1 MVVWRQ
7 RLRRNNGR
15 FVSFCPRFKYL
26 GTFITR
32 NLMTTTSTRLDN
44 FLQSCSYDNETQP
57 PVPNVHGR
65 GRRRECHVEWL
76 MTHRFR
82 PVRKLH
88 FAVVQIHF
96 IAAAARSR
104 GFVGLVRLNYYFVL
118 RVTKMLLTSDC
129 LLNRPFAESTGFIL
143 PPKAIFSSEKAVK
156 TLTTLCLPGS
166 PKLARAVGRARD
178 QRSQNHNQNNDTLR
192 RAEVISLRV
201 EWGWKNSLLT
211 AKQTTCD
218 RDAIWLDRGK
228 RPSLL
233 RLAVETMLRGY
244 GPQDRVTWAVK
255 VSINHEV
262 SR

>member
-32 NLMTTTSTRLDN
+32 NLITTTSTRLYN

-65 GRRRECHVEWL
+65 GRRRERHVEWL

-166 PKLARAVGRARD
+166 PITLPIRSEAATMLTDAFGRNAM
-178 QRSQNHNQNNDTLR
+178 
-192 RAEVISLRV
+192 
-201 EWGWKNSLLT
+201 
-211 AKQTTCD
+211 
-218 RDAIWLDRGK
+218 
-228 RPSLL
+228 PSLK
-233 RLAVETMLRGY
+233 RLYSCVCHISVMMAWW
-244 GPQDRVTWAVK
+244 PC
-255 VSINHEV
+255 
-262 SR
+262 